1 MKRHAASAVAIAAL
15 AIMAAIMA
23 RAGAPP
29 STVAVAGAAGAILLA
44 LLHRI
49 DRLAGTGRA
58 LAEQLRLQQ
67 GAIDAASRDDTERKR
82 AEAALRDQVAF
93 LSTLLDTIPS
103 PIYYK
108 DAAGVYVG
116 CNRAFAAIHGRTVD
130 EVVGRRAS
138 DLMGPGLAGLDDNTD
153 ICLAALEDPFQ
164 VYETQID
171 FADGSRHDILF
182 SKALYR
188 QSDGSVGGLVG
199 VMSDTTDRTRHEQQ
213 IADARDRMARQ
224 AEELK
229 RSNAELEQF
238 AYVASHDLREPLR
251 MVTSYLSLLQRRYGD
266 RLDDD
271 ARDFIG
277 FARDGATRMDR
288 LILDLLEYSRV
299 GRRSKPMAPTPVADV
314 IVAARHNLQVA
325 LAESA
330 AVLRMP
336 PDLPVVPADDN
347 ELTRLFQNLI
357 GNAVKYRS
365 PGRVP
370 EISIDWADEPGCW
383 RFGVTDNGLG
393 IAAEHFDRIFMVF
406 QRLHGRGDYDGT
418 GIGLAICRKIVEH
431 HGGRIWVT
439 SELGRGSTFHF
450 TLAKP
455 AE

>member
-1 MKRHAASAVAIAAL
+1 M
-15 AIMAAIMA
+15 
-23 RAGAPP
+23 
-29 STVAVAGAAGAILLA
+29 LA
-44 LLHRI
+44 LLHRL
-49 DRLAGTGRA
+49 DRLAEAGREM
-58 LAEQLRLQQ
+58 AERLRRQQ
-67 GAIDAASRDDTERKR
+67 AAIDSAARDDTERKR

-108 DAAGVYVG
+108 DAAGFYLG

-130 EVVGRRAS
+130 EVVGRRAA
-138 DLMGPGLAGLDDNTD
+138 DLMGPALAGLDDNADT
-153 ICLAALEDPFQ
+153 CLAALEDPFQ

-199 VMSDTTDRTRHEQQ
+199 VMSDTTDRSRHEQQ
-213 IADARDRMARQ
+213 IAEARDRMARQ
-224 AEELK
+224 AEELR

-251 MVTSYLSLLQRRYGD
+251 MVTSYLSLLQRRYED

-288 LILDLLEYSRV
+288 LILDLLDYSRV
-299 GRRSKPMAPTPVADV
+299 GRRSKAMAPIPVAEV
-314 IVAARHNLQVA
+314 IAAARHNLQVA

-330 AVLRMP
+330 AILRVP

-365 PGRVP
+365 PGTVP

-439 SELGRGSTFHF
+439 SEPGRGSTFHF